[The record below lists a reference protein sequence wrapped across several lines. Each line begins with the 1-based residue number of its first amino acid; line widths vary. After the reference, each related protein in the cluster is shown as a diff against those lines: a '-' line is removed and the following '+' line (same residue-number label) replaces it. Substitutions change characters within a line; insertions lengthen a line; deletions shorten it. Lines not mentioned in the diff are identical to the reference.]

1 MTLPRFAIS
10 PALLFVGLMMLCALP
25 AAAAE
30 FLFPPLRE
38 GAVAMDVPERWQA
51 DEEIGRDP
59 SGDAY
64 TARFIDA
71 IDGNFVILV
80 TVIQTP
86 PAPAT
91 VVLTPEQIRASVQQ
105 FADEAELRS
114 VEPELTVQTLT
125 TDGLFGAYFSATDKA
140 PDIDEFRF
148 LTQGFASLNGIPVS
162 FTALSNREPER
173 ARDEVLAAVSS
184 MRVATER

>member
-1 MTLPRFAIS
+1 M
-10 PALLFVGLMMLCALP
+10 
-25 AAAAE
+25 AAAE
-30 FLFPPLRE
+30 FQFPALRE

-59 SGDAY
+59 SGDSY
-64 TARFIDA
+64 TARFIDS
-71 IDGNFVILV
+71 IDGNFVVLV

-91 VVLTPEQIRASVQQ
+91 VVLTPAQVRASVQQ

-114 VEPELTVQTLT
+114 VEPELAVQTLT
-125 TDGLFGAYFSATDKA
+125 ADGLYGAYFSATDRA

-148 LTQGFASLNGIPVS
+148 LTQGFASLDGIPVS

-173 ARDEVLAAVSS
+173 ARDELLAAISS
-184 MRVATER
+184 MRLSAEP